1 MGTKVTNKLL
11 TTYLKT
17 KKGNCVSMPILFVI
31 LGQRLGIDVTLALA
45 PEHVFVKYRDD
56 HGRLFNLETTSGG
69 FPRMDSSYQ
78 RDTPMTPQALSNGV
92 YMRPLSKT
100 ESAAA
105 MAETLLQ
112 YFMERDQIPRALAI
126 ASVMLEYS
134 PNNAEVMVRK
144 SHAYWRLGQRNFLDK
159 YPNPNTIPPELRPF
173 FRDLEEKVVLWK
185 NKAEALGWREPDQV
199 QKDRYKEIVNKARTS

>member
-1 MGTKVTNKLL
+1 
-11 TTYLKT
+11 
-17 KKGNCVSMPILFVI
+17 
-31 LGQRLGIDVTLALA
+31 
-45 PEHVFVKYRDD
+45 
-56 HGRLFNLETTSGG
+56 
-69 FPRMDSSYQ
+69 
-78 RDTPMTPQALSNGV
+78 MTPQALSNGV

-112 YFMERDQIPRALAI
+112 YFMERDQIPRALAV

-134 PNNAEVMVRK
+134 PINAEVMVRK